1 VATCLPE
8 KPGKAKAAH
17 RPGAPHTRTSHA
29 RLTRAPDGRL
39 DWLIAGGAFL
49 AMLAFDAPFPRVVP
63 MAGLFGLG
71 PGILRT
77 LGRCAALGLAW
88 RLLG

>member
-1 VATCLPE
+1 
-8 KPGKAKAAH
+8 
-17 RPGAPHTRTSHA
+17 
-29 RLTRAPDGRL
+29 
-39 DWLIAGGAFL
+39 
-49 AMLAFDAPFPRVVP
+49 MLAFDAPFPRVVP

-88 RLLG
+88 RLPG